1 MMASTFADSVSRTL
15 RPLSDN
21 PSRKPLR
28 LRAGTATIASANT
41 YRAFIARF
49 FPLLPPAQYEPFVTW
64 RMRVAGSSEFE
75 RFAQAAAL
83 TYQMIYREP
92 VRALYSTLSMPV
104 LLTAGSKD
112 RSAPLIGYATAEAKA
127 RMPGIHEAAQ
137 QAMADLRFGR
147 FVSFPDVGHVP
158 HLERPARFR
167 AELLSFLKS

>member
-64 RMRVAGSSEFE
+64 RMRVAGS
-75 RFAQAAAL
+75 
-83 TYQMIYREP
+83 
-92 VRALYSTLSMPV
+92 
-104 LLTAGSKD
+104 
-112 RSAPLIGYATAEAKA
+112 
-127 RMPGIHEAAQ
+127 
-137 QAMADLRFGR
+137 
-147 FVSFPDVGHVP
+147 
-158 HLERPARFR
+158 
-167 AELLSFLKS
+167 